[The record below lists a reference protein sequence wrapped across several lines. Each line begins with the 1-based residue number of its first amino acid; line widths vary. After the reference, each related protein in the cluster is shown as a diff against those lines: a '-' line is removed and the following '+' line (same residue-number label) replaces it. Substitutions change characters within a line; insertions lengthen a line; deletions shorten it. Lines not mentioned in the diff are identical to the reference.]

1 MIHFENVV
9 KQFEENVAVDDLT
22 ITFPKG
28 KISVVIGPS
37 GCGKS
42 TTLKMINRLIDP
54 EKGTI
59 TIDDKS
65 IYEYNAVNLRR
76 SIGYVIQDIGLF
88 PHYTVFENIAV
99 VPKMLKWDSNRIRE
113 RIDEVL
119 NLVTLDETFAEKY
132 PGQLSGGE
140 RQRVGLARALAAD
153 PDVLLMDEPFGA
165 IDPINRLTLQ
175 DAFLDIQEDLHKTII
190 FVTHDINEAIKLGD
204 RLAILN
210 NGRLVQFDSPDE
222 IILSPNDEFVENLLG
237 HDRNMKAL
245 ALKKAKEFTVTEGY
259 ITMPSGSTAEEI
271 SDRFK
276 ARDETIAFTVEE
288 NGKLAGRYRWEK
300 LRDGSRKVVRDRV
313 TVHVDRNANLNE
325 ALSIM
330 LESGEK
336 TLPVIGAGKNFLGV
350 VRLGHIFE
358 EMSKD

>member
-1 MIHFENVV
+1 MIHFENVY
-9 KQFEENVAVDDLT
+9 KRFDDLVAVDDLT

-28 KISVVIGPS
+28 QISVVIGPS

-42 TTLKMINRLIDP
+42 TTLKMINRLIEP
-54 EKGTI
+54 EEGSI
-59 TIDDKS
+59 EINDKS
-65 IYEYNAVNLRR
+65 IYDYNAVNLRR

-99 VPKMLKWDSNRIRE
+99 VPYMLKWEKARVRE
-113 RIDEVL
+113 RVDEVL
-119 NLVTLDETFAEKY
+119 NLVTLDETFSDKY

-175 DAFLDIQEDLHKTII
+175 DAFLEIQEELHKTII

-204 RLAILN
+204 LLAILN
-210 NGRLVQFDSPDE
+210 RGSLVQFDTPDE
-222 IILSPNDEFVENLLG
+222 IILNPNDEFVENLLG

-245 ALKKAKEFTVTEGY
+245 ALKKAKEFIVNEGY
-259 ITMPSGSTAEEI
+259 LTVPSGSSTEEI
-271 SDRFK
+271 GSRFQN
-276 ARDETIAFTVEE
+276 RNETIAFAVDETSR
-288 NGKLAGRYRWEK
+288 LLGRYRYEK
-300 LRDGSRKVVRDRV
+300 MRDGARKVVQDRE
-313 TVHVDRNANLNE
+313 TVSVDRNANLNE
-325 ALSIM
+325 TLSIM

-336 TLPVIGAGKNFLGV
+336 MLPVVGGKKNFLGV
-350 VRLGHIFE
+350 VRLTHIFD